1 MIDSTPLRAW
11 TSGCWWGSGR
21 WWGCASASAWS
32 QMPRT
37 AVKGVR
43 PW

>member
-21 WWGCASASAWS
+21 WWGCASASA
-32 QMPRT
+32 
-37 AVKGVR
+37 
-43 PW
+43 